1 MDKETNSASRVVYI
15 DKYFIKQYD
24 MRNEFYEV
32 LPLDESIVNTKIE
45 VGDIVD
51 YEIDYINNKRKFVFT
66 VLEKNKGIRH
76 ILEEVCLVTKVEENK
91 LYYIKNGE
99 NEIREIETSTDDIH
113 ENDLVYVDGTK
124 VEKDTMFTP
133 YFNKFL
139 SKINKED
146 IDYSKGFSMTRKVT
160 RYLHKYVVAL
170 VELDDFDEM
179 TIVPDYKLSFNSKR
193 GDFQYDIKLGG
204 KQEYIFDIFNNRDLG
219 GFYGRLFGKMQSAS
233 FGVDEETQIKQCE
246 NALFQINKA
255 YELMEEENK
264 KVSLEERQKAIE
276 YTKEDI
282 VKKLYIDEYQG
293 KDEYDRD
300 FYRVLNFDENDDEDY
315 ILNEEELPE
324 EVREPDYLVE
334 LKKEIN
340 GKKYQFYVSEKGNDT
355 LQKRKEALE
364 RVIAK
369 YRGAKHD

>member
-1 MDKETNSASRVVYI
+1 MDKEINSASRVVYI

-99 NEIREIETSTDDIH
+99 SEIREIEAPTEDIH

-124 VEKDTMFTP
+124 VEKDTTFTP

-170 VELDDFDEM
+170 VEPDDFDKM
-179 TIVPDYKLSFNSKR
+179 TIVPDYKLSFNTYR
-193 GDFQYDIKLGG
+193 VDLHYDIKLG
-204 KQEYIFDIFNNRDLG
+204 KQQKYIFDIFNNRDLG
-219 GFYGRLFGKMQSAS
+219 KEYDSLFANLQSILFNDDVA
-233 FGVDEETQIKQCE
+233 TKLKKCE
-246 NALFQINKA
+246 NILLQIDKV
-255 YELMEEENK
+255 YKLMEEENK
-264 KVSLEERQKAIE
+264 KVLLEERQKAIG
-276 YTKEDI
+276 YTKEDV

-300 FYRVLNFDENDDEDY
+300 FYRAVNFDESDDEDY

-355 LQKRKEALE
+355 LQKKKESLE
-364 RVIAK
+364 RAIVK
-369 YRGAKHD
+369 YRGIKHD

>member
-1 MDKETNSASRVVYI
+1 MDKEINSASRVVYI

-99 NEIREIETSTDDIH
+99 SEIREIEAPTEDIH

-124 VEKDTMFTP
+124 LEKDTMFTP

-139 SKINKED
+139 KKINKED

-160 RYLHKYVVAL
+160 RYLHKFVVAL
-170 VELDDFDEM
+170 VDPDDFDKM
-179 TIVPDYKLSFNSKR
+179 TIVPDYKLSFNTKR
-193 GDFQYDIKLGG
+193 GDLHYDIRLGG
-204 KQEYIFDIFNNRDLG
+204 YKEYVFDTFNKTDLRG
-219 GFYGRLFGKMQSAS
+219 SYNRLFGEMETPPSDDKKIRLE
-233 FGVDEETQIKQCE
+233 FDEKVLEQFKKVYKI
-246 NALFQINKA
+246 
-255 YELMEEENK
+255 MEEENK
-264 KVSLEERQKAIE
+264 KVSLEERQKAIG
-276 YTKEDI
+276 YTSEDI

-324 EVREPDYLVE
+324 EVRDPDYLVE
-334 LKKEIN
+334 LKKEID
-340 GKKYQFYVSEKGNDT
+340 GKKYQFYVSENGYDN
-355 LQKRKEALE
+355 LQKDISDYKE
-364 RVIAK
+364 VIEWLK
-369 YRGAKHD
+369 GESHD

>member
-1 MDKETNSASRVVYI
+1 MDKEINSASRVVYI

-76 ILEEVCLVTKVEENK
+76 ILEEVCLVTKLEENK

-99 NEIREIETSTDDIH
+99 DEIREIETSTNDIH

-124 VEKDTMFTP
+124 VEKDTTFAP

-170 VELDDFDEM
+170 VELDDFDKM
-179 TIVPDYKLSFNSKR
+179 TIVPDYKLSLNTCR
-193 GDFQYDIKLGG
+193 GDLYYDIKLG
-204 KQEYIFDIFNNRDLG
+204 KQQEYIFDNFNNVDLARYYSG
-219 GFYGRLFGKMQSAS
+219 LFGELQSAS

-246 NALFQINKA
+246 NALIQINKV
-255 YELMEEENK
+255 YELMEEESK
-264 KVSLEERQKAIE
+264 KVSLEERQKAIGYTSGDVLRKIDLEE
-276 YTKEDI
+276 YEG
-282 VKKLYIDEYQG
+282 EENNRG
-293 KDEYDRD
+293 
-300 FYRVLNFDENDDEDY
+300 FYRVVNESDDEKLPY
-315 ILNEEELPE
+315 IYQDELPE
-324 EVREPDYLVE
+324 NAREMDMIVE
-334 LKKEIN
+334 LNKEIN
-340 GKKYQFYVSEKGNDT
+340 GKKYQFYITEEGNDT
-355 LQKRKEALE
+355 LQKKKESLE
-364 RVIAK
+364 RAIAK

>member
-1 MDKETNSASRVVYI
+1 MDKEINSASRVVYI

-99 NEIREIETSTDDIH
+99 SEIREIEAPTEDIH

-124 VEKDTMFTP
+124 LEKDTMFTP

-139 SKINKED
+139 KKINKED

-179 TIVPDYKLSFNSKR
+179 TIVPDYKLSLNTCR
-193 GDFQYDIKLGG
+193 GDLHYDIKLG
-204 KQEYIFDIFNNRDLG
+204 KQQEYIFDNFNNEDLSR
-219 GFYGRLFGKMQSAS
+219 YYNEVIGRLETPPSKDKKIRLEF
-233 FGVDEETQIKQCE
+233 DENVLKQ
-246 NALFQINKA
+246 LNKV
-255 YELMEEENK
+255 YKIMEEENK
-264 KVSLEERQKAIE
+264 KVSLEERQKAIG
-276 YTKEDI
+276 YTSEDI

-324 EVREPDYLVE
+324 EVRDPDYLVE
-334 LKKEIN
+334 LKKEID
-340 GKKYQFYVSEKGNDT
+340 GKKYQFYVSENGYDN
-355 LQKRKEALE
+355 LQKDISDYKE
-364 RVIAK
+364 VIEWLK
-369 YRGAKHD
+369 GESHD

>member
-1 MDKETNSASRVVYI
+1 MEEVDKSRLSTVVYK
-15 DKYFIKQYD
+15 DKYFVRIVYD
-24 MRNEFYEV
+24 NGIDFIVE
-32 LPLDESIVNTKIE
+32 LSKLDEGVE
-45 VGDIVD
+45 LGDVVRSGLK
-51 YEIDYINNKRKFVFT
+51 EGKRHYFMYQKAKQKPPT
-66 VLEKNKGIRH
+66 LED
-76 ILEEVCLVTKVEENK
+76 VCLVTKVEGSK

-124 VEKDTMFTP
+124 VEKDTIFTP

-139 SKINKED
+139 KKINKED

-170 VELDDFDEM
+170 VDPYDFDKM
-179 TIVPDYKLSFNSKR
+179 TIVPDYKLSFNTYR
-193 GDFQYDIKLGG
+193 GDLYYDVKLGG
-204 KQEYIFDIFNNRDLG
+204 QQEYIFDIFNNRDLG
-219 GFYGRLFGKMQSAS
+219 KEYDSLFANLQSIL
-233 FGVDEETQIKQCE
+233 FNDDVTTKLKKCE
-246 NALFQINKA
+246 NILQQINKV
-255 YELMEEENK
+255 YKLMEEEDN
-264 KVSLEERQKAIE
+264 KVSPEERQKAIG

-282 VKKLYIDEYQG
+282 EKKLYIDEYQG
-293 KDEYDRD
+293 KDENGRD
-300 FYRVLNFDENDDEDY
+300 FYRAVNFDESDDEDY

-340 GKKYQFYVSEKGNDT
+340 GKKYQFYVLEEGNDT
-355 LQKRKEALE
+355 LQKKKESLE
-364 RVIAK
+364 RAIAN

>member
-1 MDKETNSASRVVYI
+1 MDKEINSASRVVYI

-99 NEIREIETSTDDIH
+99 SEIREIETSTDDIH

-124 VEKDTMFTP
+124 VEKDTTFTL

-170 VELDDFDEM
+170 VELDDFDKM
-179 TIVPDYKLSFNSKR
+179 IIVPDYKLSLNTCR
-193 GDFQYDIKLGG
+193 GDLYYDIKLG
-204 KQEYIFDIFNNRDLG
+204 KQQEYIFDNFNNEDLSR
-219 GFYGRLFGKMQSAS
+219 YYNEVIGRLETPPSKDKKIRLEF
-233 FGVDEETQIKQCE
+233 DENVLKQ
-246 NALFQINKA
+246 LNKV
-255 YELMEEENK
+255 YKIMEEENK
-264 KVSLEERQKAIE
+264 KVSLEERQKVIGYTSGDVLRKIDLEE
-276 YTKEDI
+276 YEG
-282 VKKLYIDEYQG
+282 EENNRG
-293 KDEYDRD
+293 
-300 FYRVLNFDENDDEDY
+300 FYRVVNESDDEKLPY
-315 ILNEEELPE
+315 IYQDELPE
-324 EVREPDYLVE
+324 NAREMDMIVE

-340 GKKYQFYVSEKGNDT
+340 GKKYQFDVSENGYDN
-355 LQKRKEALE
+355 LQKDISDYTE
-364 RVIAK
+364 VIEWLK
-369 YRGAKHD
+369 GESHD